1 MTAIETRD
9 LTKRYGDVVAL
20 DGLDLTVREGEVFG
34 FLGPNGAGKSTA
46 INLLLGLSTP
56 TDGRGEV
63 LGHDVVADSRA
74 VRERIG
80 LLPDGYEPYE
90 RLTAREHLDYAIAAK
105 RGDEDPDTLLDR
117 TGLAP
122 EARDRPA
129 GEYSKGMRQRL
140 ALAMALAGNP
150 DLLVL
155 DEPSSGLDPA
165 GMAEMRDLLR
175 EEAADGTTVFFSS
188 HILSEVEAV
197 CDRVGILRDGRLAT
211 VDTVEGLR
219 ERLHAESTI
228 VLSVEQAPDIDLTEI
243 SGVSSVTTTDST
255 LRVTC
260 TAPEAKATVIR
271 RIAEATTVRDVAVD
285 DASLDDLFAAV
296 TGRAD
301 EPGAAESEETIDR
314 RPEVDA

>member
-9 LTKRYGDVVAL
+9 LTKRYGDVLAL

-46 INLLLGLSTP
+46 INLLLGMSTP
-56 TDGRGEV
+56 TDGSGTV
-63 LGHDVVADSRA
+63 LGHDIVADSRA

-80 LLPDGYEPYE
+80 LLPDRYEPYE
-90 RLTAREHLDYAIAAK
+90 RLTAREHLEYAIAAK
-105 RGDEDPDTLLDR
+105 DADDDPDGLLDR
-117 TGLAP
+117 TGLGRA
-122 EARDRPA
+122 ARDRAA

-140 ALAMALAGNP
+140 ALAIALVGDP

-165 GMAEMRDLLR
+165 GMAEMRELIR

-188 HILSEVEAV
+188 HHLSEVEAV
-197 CDRVGILRDGRLAT
+197 CDRVGILRAGRLAT
-211 VDTVEGLR
+211 VDTVAGLR
-219 ERLHAESTI
+219 DRLQAEST
-228 VLSVEQAPDIDLTEI
+228 VTLALETTPNLELGELA
-243 SGVSSVTTTDST
+243 GVSSVTVTDAG

-260 TAPEAKATVIR
+260 SPDAKARVIGR
-271 RIAEATTVRDVAVD
+271 VAELTTVRDVTID

-296 TGRAD
+296 TAGTGDSAPDDSGEAPARVGVEA
-301 EPGAAESEETIDR
+301 
-314 RPEVDA
+314 

>member
-9 LTKRYGDVVAL
+9 LTKRYGDVLAL

-46 INLLLGLSTP
+46 INLLLGMSTP
-56 TDGRGEV
+56 NDGSGTV
-63 LGHDVVADSRA
+63 LGHDIVADSRA

-80 LLPDGYEPYE
+80 LLPDRYEPYE
-90 RLTAREHLDYAIAAK
+90 RLTAREHLEYAIAAK
-105 RGDEDPDTLLDR
+105 EADDDPDGLLDR
-117 TGLAP
+117 TGLGR
-122 EARDRPA
+122 EARDRAA

-140 ALAMALAGNP
+140 ALAIALVGDP

-165 GMAEMRDLLR
+165 GMAEMRELIR

-188 HILSEVEAV
+188 HHLSEVEAV
-197 CDRVGILRDGRLAT
+197 CDRVGILRAGRLAT

-219 ERLHAESTI
+219 ERLDAEST
-228 VLSVEQAPDIDLTEI
+228 VTLALETTPELELGELA
-243 SGVSSVTTTDST
+243 GVSSVTVTDAG

-260 TAPEAKATVIR
+260 SPDTKARVIGR
-271 RIAEATTVRDVAVD
+271 VAELTTVRDVTID

-296 TGRAD
+296 TAGTGDSVPDSSGEAPARVGVEA
-301 EPGAAESEETIDR
+301 
-314 RPEVDA
+314 

>member
-9 LTKRYGDVVAL
+9 LTKRYGDVLAL

-46 INLLLGLSTP
+46 INLLLGMSTP
-56 TDGRGEV
+56 TDGSGTV
-63 LGHDVVADSRA
+63 LGHDIVSDSRA

-80 LLPDGYEPYE
+80 LLPDRYEPYE
-90 RLTAREHLDYAIAAK
+90 RLTAREHLEYAIAAK
-105 RGDEDPDTLLDR
+105 DADDDPDGLLDR
-117 TGLAP
+117 TGLGRA
-122 EARDRPA
+122 ARDRAA

-140 ALAMALAGNP
+140 ALAIALVGDP

-165 GMAEMRDLLR
+165 GMAEMRELIR

-188 HILSEVEAV
+188 HHLSEVEAV
-197 CDRVGILRDGRLAT
+197 CDRVGILRAGRLAT
-211 VDTVEGLR
+211 VDTVAGLR
-219 ERLHAESTI
+219 DRLQAEST
-228 VLSVEQAPDIDLTEI
+228 VTLALETTPNLELGELA
-243 SGVSSVTTTDST
+243 GVSSVTVTDAG

-260 TAPEAKATVIR
+260 SPDAKARVIGR
-271 RIAEATTVRDVAVD
+271 VAELTTVRDVTID

-296 TGRAD
+296 TAGTGDSAPDGSGEAPARVGVEA
-301 EPGAAESEETIDR
+301 
-314 RPEVDA
+314 